1 MRETTGTK
9 QTSPWADGTRPEPKR
24 SATVTAALLLAVSSA
39 AVPLSLVKPWVGI
52 GLWAV
57 MLIGCAVLLRAMR
70 VGVTLTLVAS
80 VASLLF
86 TGTYLFAGTLAAA
99 LAVGTFAG
107 AFLMTSL
114 KKPYLACLIPLVSVG
129 VTAIFTRD
137 WLFLLATL
145 SLLPAGALTAFAT
158 RRGMG
163 RTTVIC
169 YGAAGLLAAALLLVG
184 LAIARTDAGLSL
196 ETVQGLLDT
205 WKGKLLAERMEM
217 RDELLAMLERAY
229 ENAGSGNTQSAQSVL
244 EAYRQMMSDAS
255 LEAGLTSLFNVLP
268 GAVVAIALIAS
279 YLGQLLLLEG
289 YDAAGM
295 RAVITPESEFLVM
308 SLPAAVIWTVS
319 TVAGLMFDT
328 SYAVPVV
335 TMENLSLILT
345 PGFCA
350 VGWHALMKF
359 FRAVPARSRWVL
371 VMPAAALAC
380 CALSSVFWIL
390 AAYGAYATVLSAI
403 RRAIIR
409 RGGTPPANGGTGDSG
424 DTGDSDGSDDES
436 DPFR

>member
-1 MRETTGTK
+1 MRETTGMN
-9 QTSPWADGTRPEPKR
+9 QTSPWANGVRPVPRR
-24 SATVTAALLLAVSSA
+24 SALVLSALLFAASSA
-39 AVPLSLVKPWVGI
+39 AVPLSLVKPWVGV

-57 MLIGCAVLLRAMR
+57 MLIGCAVLFRAMR
-70 VGVTLTLVAS
+70 VGITLTLIAS
-80 VASLLF
+80 VSCLLLA
-86 TGTYLFAGTLAAA
+86 GSYLFAGTLATA

-107 AFLMTSL
+107 AFLMTAL
-114 KKPYLACLIPLVSVG
+114 KKPYLACLIPLVSAG

-137 WLFLLATL
+137 WLFLLAAL
-145 SLLPAGALTAFAT
+145 SLLPAAALTAFAT

-169 YGAAGLLAAALLLVG
+169 YGAAGLLFAALLLTG

-196 ETVQGLLDT
+196 ETVQELLDT

-217 RDELLAMLERAY
+217 RDELLSMLERAY
-229 ENAGSGNTQSAQSVL
+229 ENAGTGNTQSVQTVL
-244 EAYRQMMSDAS
+244 NSYRQLLSDAS
-255 LEAGLTSLFNVLP
+255 LEASLTSVFNVLP
-268 GAVVAIALIAS
+268 GAAVAIALVAA

-295 RAVITPESEFLVM
+295 RAVIMPESEFLVM
-308 SLPAAVIWTVS
+308 SLPAAIIWTVCS
-319 TVAGLMFDT
+319 VVGLIFDT

-350 VGWHALMKF
+350 VGWHALTKF
-359 FRAVPARSRWVL
+359 FRSVPARGRWIL
-371 VMPAAALAC
+371 LLPAAALVC
-380 CALSSVFWIL
+380 CASGSVLWIL
-390 AAYGAYATVLSAI
+390 AAYGAYATVLSTI
-403 RRAIIR
+403 RRAILR
-409 RGGTPPANGGTGDSG
+409 RGGTPPANGGNNGGDDSG
-424 DTGDSDGSDDES
+424 NDES